1 LATEVTIRCG
11 RIEGERFDG
20 GVAFRGIPYATVVG
34 GDGRFRAASPVQ
46 PWRGVRPARRPG
58 PAAPQQAGL
67 PRWLRRYSAVPAAG
81 WREDCLS
88 LDIHTPACDGR
99 ARPVLVFLHGGAF
112 SHGSGSFWIYAGDR
126 FARRGDVVVVSIQYR
141 LGAFGNL
148 DLRWLGA
155 DDVVANVGLR
165 DQLAALAF
173 VRDEIA
179 AFGGDPSNVTVCGQ
193 SAGAMSLGALLGCR
207 AATGLFQRAIL
218 QSGAARN
225 VHDEAASR
233 GVAARWL
240 EELGVAPDDG
250 PAAIRRLRALPAAE
264 LLRAQHVV
272 SARHRLPLGMLAW
285 QPALD
290 GDLLTDAPLDAI
302 ARAEG
307 PRVPL
312 LIGTNRDEWKLFTA
326 TDARRRHLDTRT
338 LRAYLGRTLERDGL
352 DGSTDVD
359 EVLEVFGRDP
369 EDGRVRSPGEIW
381 ASFQGDRVFHRPAVE
396 LAWTHAARGAPVHFY
411 RFDRAPALF
420 SGRVGACHAIE
431 LPFVFGTIRAPLL
444 RAAFAR
450 PADPVALADEM
461 QDAWIGFARNGDPG
475 AAGAAPW
482 RPIGSPGDPVR
493 VFGGALRSTGLAPDE
508 VRRFWAKLSG
518 PDPAS
523 TREARA

>member
-1 LATEVTIRCG
+1 MGAQVTIRCG

-20 GVAFRGIPYATVVG
+20 GVAFRGIPYATFVA
-34 GDGRFRAASPVQ
+34 GDGRFRAALPVQ
-46 PWRGVRPARRPG
+46 AWRGVRDARRPG

-67 PRWLRRYSAVPAAG
+67 PRWLRRYGAVPAAG
-81 WREDCLS
+81 WSEDCLT
-88 LDIHTPACDGR
+88 LDIHTPACDDRG
-99 ARPVLVFLHGGAF
+99 RPVLVFLHGGAF
-112 SHGSGSFWIYAGDR
+112 SHGSGSFWIYSGER

-148 DLRWLGA
+148 DLRWLGGE
-155 DDVVANVGLR
+155 DVVANVGLR

-179 AFGGDPSNVTVCGQ
+179 AFGGDPTNVTVCGQ
-193 SAGAMSLGALLGCR
+193 SAGAMSLGALLGSR
-207 AATGLFQRAIL
+207 AATGLFRRAIL

-240 EELGVAPDDG
+240 DELGVAPDG
-250 PAAIRRLRALPAAE
+250 PATIRRLRALPAGE

-290 GDLLTDAPLDAI
+290 GDLLTAPPLDAI

-307 PRVPL
+307 PGVPL
-312 LIGTNRDEWKLFTA
+312 LIGTNRDEWKMFTA
-326 TDARRRHLDTRT
+326 TDARRRRLDAST
-338 LRAYLGRTLERDGL
+338 LRRYLGRTLERDGL

-369 EDGRVRSPGEIW
+369 ETARPRRPGEIW
-381 ASFQGDRVFHRPAVE
+381 EAFQGDRVFHRPAAE
-396 LAWTHAARGAPVHFY
+396 LALAHAARGASVHFY

-420 SGRVGACHAIE
+420 AARVGACHAIE
-431 LPFVFGTIRAPLL
+431 LPFVFGTVRAPLL

-450 PADPVALADEM
+450 PTDPVALADEM
-461 QDAWIGFARNGDPG
+461 QDAWIGFARSGDPG
-475 AAGAAPW
+475 GGDAGPW
-482 RPIGSPGDPVR
+482 PAIGSMGDPVR
-493 VFGGALRSTGLAPDE
+493 VFGGAIRSTGLAPAAL
-508 VRRFWAKLSG
+508 RRFWAKVSG
-518 PDPAS
+518 PGPAS
-523 TREARA
+523 NREARA